1 MNRIY
6 ADKECLEEFFRP
18 KKICMPIYKGK
29 KKQVFPV
36 KYDIIFV
43 KYFNIPRMSSA
54 GGRVWVDSYNF
65 SSI

>member
-1 MNRIY
+1 MFGRIFQAKENLY
-6 ADKECLEEFFRP
+6 ANIQR
-18 KKICMPIYKGK
+18 K